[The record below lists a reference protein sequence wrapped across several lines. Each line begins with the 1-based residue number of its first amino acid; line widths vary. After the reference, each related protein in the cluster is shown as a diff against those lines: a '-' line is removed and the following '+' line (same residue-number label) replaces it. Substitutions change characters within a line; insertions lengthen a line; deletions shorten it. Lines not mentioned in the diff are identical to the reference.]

1 MLFLQED
8 KRNGSAVG
16 KSDLFQDGSGFS
28 PSPEQGVWV
37 KNPDKLLLLLLLMS
51 SDTLEP
57 AGTLCC
63 IGEALQER

>member
-8 KRNGSAVG
+8 RRDGNIVG
-16 KSDLFQDGSGFS
+16 KSDQFQDGSGFS
-28 PSPEQGVWV
+28 PSPEQDVWV
-37 KNPDKLLLLLLLMS
+37 KNPDMLLLLMS

-63 IGEALQER
+63 IGEAL